1 MPLLMLQYGSLILFA
16 RTDVLWMEFM
26 KENMNIMNIG
36 S

>member
-1 MPLLMLQYGSLILFA
+1 MLQYGNLILFA

-26 KENMNIMNIG
+26 KESMNIMNIG